1 MNKMNKKREQDAGR
15 KSSRE
20 FKRTRRNSRKKKNQK
35 TNSMEAREG
44 VTYESGIGLRQSA
57 EEKTALTNGTISDL
71 MASLT
76 EKNLMAMQS

>member
-1 MNKMNKKREQDAGR
+1 
-15 KSSRE
+15 
-20 FKRTRRNSRKKKNQK
+20 
-35 TNSMEAREG
+35 MEAREG